1 MELSLQGPPP
11 TASRQGVVLFNPT
24 HSRSSSVERRISV
37 PFSLLNFSWLSC
49 AIFSLVPRLCLACN
63 LRLLKVKKKKK
74 IDDDLRMSSSQVPIP
89 SHLRSKS
96 PLSPPEIPSNNR
108 TTSVTKKMS
117 QDYDEFEFEYTKVS

>member
-24 HSRSSSVERRISV
+24 HSRSSSAERRVSV

-49 AIFSLVPRLCLACN
+49 AIFPLVPRLCLAFN
-63 LRLLKVKKKKK
+63 LRLLKVKK
-74 IDDDLRMSSSQVPIP
+74 IDDELRMSSQVPIP